1 MDRMA
6 IIFKAYEV
14 AEEIKSSE
22 TYQNLIKLKIEID
35 SKYKEE
41 IMAFKKASDAYNT
54 IMETGGTY
62 HPDFK
67 ETVKRFAL
75 DKRVLFEKEEVK
87 KYIELESLIQ
97 KELDEISR
105 TLGEMVSSHIKT
117 PNEFGFTKEGSCH
130 AHWSDFIHCVL

>member
-1 MDRMA
+1 
-6 IIFKAYEV
+6 
-14 AEEIKSSE
+14 
-22 TYQNLIKLKIEID
+22 
-35 SKYKEE
+35 
-41 IMAFKKASDAYNT
+41 MAFKKASDAYNT

-75 DKRVLFEKEEVK
+75 DKRILFEKEEVK

-130 AHWSDFIHCVL
+130 AH